1 VGQRVAGG
9 VVLAFGVFLLL
20 YALRLGS
27 PWLYRDGRPLLAR
40 VKPGPAGAFSLGM
53 AFAVG
58 WTPCI
63 GPVLG
68 GILILAESQGT
79 PARAILLL
87 AFYSLGLGAPFFL
100 VGMGIRRLMGAF
112 RFFSRNYHWI
122 AGTSGVAM
130 VTLGILLITGEW
142 TNLLDPLLRLVVRFT
157 PVI

>member
-1 VGQRVAGG
+1 
-9 VVLAFGVFLLL
+9 
-20 YALRLGS
+20 
-27 PWLYRDGRPLLAR
+27 
-40 VKPGPAGAFSLGM
+40 M

-79 PARAILLL
+79 TARAILLL
-87 AFYSLGLGAPFFL
+87 AFYSLGLGVPFFL
-100 VGMGIRRLMGAF
+100 VGIGIRRLMGAF

-122 AGTSGVAM
+122 AGASGVAM